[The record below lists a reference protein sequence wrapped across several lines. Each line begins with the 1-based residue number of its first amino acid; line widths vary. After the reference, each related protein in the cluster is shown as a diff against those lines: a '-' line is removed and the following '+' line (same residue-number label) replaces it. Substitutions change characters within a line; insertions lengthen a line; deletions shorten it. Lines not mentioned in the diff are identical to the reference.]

1 MGYDNLPLKVAN
13 LAAFLLTATINLF
26 ASFEGINGISTGM
39 VSDLY
44 PTSITPAGFTFTVWT
59 AIYGLLLAF
68 SIFQFLPRNRGK
80 DFLGRIGPLFVL
92 SCLIN
97 VTWLFLWHYFM
108 ITTSVVLMLALLA
121 CLILI
126 YLKLD
131 IGRRDVAIG
140 ERLAVH
146 LPFSVY
152 LGWITV
158 ATIANVAS
166 ALVAIGWDGFGIA
179 PATWGALVIVVALL
193 ITVLVILRRKDAG
206 FSIVLIWALF
216 GIMSKQADPGI
227 ALACQGSI
235 ATIIIALALAL
246 ALGMKRPTRQLT

>member
-1 MGYDNLPLKVAN
+1 MSATDSTLLKVAN

-26 ASFEGINGISTGM
+26 ASFEGINGISTGQ

-44 PTSITPAGFTFTVWT
+44 PTAITPAGFTFTIWT

-68 SIFQFLPRNRGK
+68 SIFQFLPRNKGK
-80 DFLGRIGPLFVL
+80 DFVGRIGFLFVL

-108 ITTSVVLMLALLA
+108 ITTSVVLMLALLV
-121 CLILI
+121 CLALI
-126 YLKLD
+126 YMRLE
-131 IGRRDVAIG
+131 IGKSRVSAG

-158 ATIANVAS
+158 ATIANISS

-179 PATWGALVIVVALL
+179 PATWGVLVIAVAVL
-193 ITVLVILRRKDAG
+193 ITVLVIAMRKDAG

-216 GIMSKQADPGI
+216 GIMSKQTDSGI
-227 ALACQGSI
+227 VLACQVSI
-235 ATIIIALALAL
+235 AIIAVALSLSLVISRKIA
-246 ALGMKRPTRQLT
+246 AG